1 MNLTRALNQQYADLA
16 ESLNSATEKKTNKIR
31 FMLRDT
37 DITWRIRN
45 GDIGQF
51 ESLFRSSYVSL
62 VRYAKTLI
70 KDHDTAEEIVQ
81 DLFFRLW
88 QDKEKLNIESSLNGY
103 LFRSVHNK
111 CLHYIEHNR
120 VIERHAEEMSYSQ
133 SESQES
139 PSDIL
144 NYKELQEK
152 IASILERLPERCGKI
167 FTMSRFEGLK
177 YSEIADKL
185 SVSIKTVEA
194 NMGRALKEFR
204 KELTQ

>member
-1 MNLTRALNQQYADLA
+1 M
-16 ESLNSATEKKTNKIR
+16 IR
-31 FMLRDT
+31 
-37 DITWRIRN
+37 DIETIRRIRK
-45 GDIGQF
+45 GDKGQF

-88 QDKEKLNIESSLNGY
+88 QDKEKINIESSLNGY
-103 LFRSVHNK
+103 LFRSVHNR
-111 CLHYIEHNR
+111 CLHHIEHNR
-120 VIERHAEEMSYSQ
+120 VVERHTAELSYRQ
-133 SESQES
+133 TESAES

-144 NYKELQEK
+144 NYKELQDK
-152 IASILERLPERCGKI
+152 IARIIERLPEKCGKI

-177 YSEIADKL
+177 YTEIAEKL
-185 SVSIKTVEA
+185 SVSVKTVEA

-204 KELTQ
+204 KEFAR

>member
-1 MNLTRALNQQYADLA
+1 M
-16 ESLNSATEKKTNKIR
+16 I
-31 FMLRDT
+31 RDT
-37 DITWRIRN
+37 EIIGRIRQ
-45 GDIGQF
+45 GDVGQF

-88 QDKEKLNIESSLNGY
+88 QDREKIKIESSLNGY

-111 CLHYIEHNR
+111 CLHYIEHKK
-120 VIERHAEEMSYSQ
+120 VVERHAKEMLSRKH
-133 SESQES
+133 ESPEN

-144 NYKELQEK
+144 HYKELQAK
-152 IASILERLPERCGKI
+152 IARILDRLPERCGKI
-167 FTMSRFEGLK
+167 FYMNRFEGLK
-177 YSEIADKL
+177 YTEIAEKL
-185 SVSIKTVEA
+185 SVSVKTVES

-204 KELTQ
+204 KELTEQ

>member
-1 MNLTRALNQQYADLA
+1 M
-16 ESLNSATEKKTNKIR
+16 I
-31 FMLRDT
+31 RDT
-37 DITWRIRN
+37 EIIRRIRQ
-45 GDIGQF
+45 GDVGQF
-51 ESLFRSSYVSL
+51 EALFRSSYISL

-88 QDKEKLNIESSLNGY
+88 NDREKMKIESSLNGY

-120 VIERHAEEMSYSQ
+120 VVARHAEEMLYRQ
-133 SESQES
+133 TETQEN

-144 NYKELQEK
+144 NYKELQTR
-152 IASILERLPERCGKI
+152 IVRILERLPERCGKI
-167 FTMSRFEGLK
+167 FYLSRFEGLK
-177 YSEIADKL
+177 YSEIAKKL
-185 SVSIKTVEA
+185 SVSVKTVES

-204 KELTQ
+204 KELKEQ

>member
-1 MNLTRALNQQYADLA
+1 M
-16 ESLNSATEKKTNKIR
+16 I
-31 FMLRDT
+31 RDT
-37 DITWRIRN
+37 EIIVRIRK
-45 GDIGQF
+45 GDVGQF
-51 ESLFRSSYVSL
+51 ELLFRSSYVSL

-120 VIERHAEEMSYSQ
+120 VVERHAEDILNRQAEI
-133 SESQES
+133 QES

-152 IASILERLPERCGKI
+152 VARILERLPERCGKI

-177 YSEIADKL
+177 YNEIAEKL
-185 SVSIKTVEA
+185 SVSVKTVEA

-204 KELTQ
+204 KELTQL